1 MYFQALREFGTQKNQ
16 SERID
21 YMLSSNYKS
30 SNRNVT
36 GARDGNRTRIL
47 GLGSP
52 HSTTELHMHNKIIS

>member
-36 GARDGNRTRIL
+36 GANSNSLSEPLTYIYTL
-47 GLGSP
+47 IKFSYSFTPSL
-52 HSTTELHMHNKIIS
+52 

>member
-1 MYFQALREFGTQKNQ
+1 MYFQALREFGTQKKSIQ
-16 SERID
+16 TD
-21 YMLSSNYKS
+21 WLYVKFKHKS